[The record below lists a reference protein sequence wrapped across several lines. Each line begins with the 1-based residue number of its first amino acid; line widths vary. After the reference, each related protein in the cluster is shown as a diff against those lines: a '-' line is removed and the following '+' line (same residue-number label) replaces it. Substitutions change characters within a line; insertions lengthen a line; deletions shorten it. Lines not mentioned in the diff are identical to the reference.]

1 MSKKLLK
8 STYFSPKVHILLH
21 ESTHLFPKK
30 YMFYLSK
37 NSPKVHDL
45 LRKSTYLLPK
55 KYIVLNKDPLFLST
69 FRLLNKINKKKND
82 VYVNLTQLI
91 HVDAIK
97 LDNQI
102 CFPLYACAKE
112 IVRRYKPF
120 LDELDLTYTQYIAMM
135 VLWEEKEINVKD
147 LGKKCISIREH

>member
-1 MSKKLLK
+1 M
-8 STYFSPKVHILLH
+8 TYY
-21 ESTHLFPKK
+21 TD
-30 YMFYLSK
+30 
-37 NSPKVHDL
+37 VHDL

-147 LGKKCISIREH
+147 LGKKLYLDSGTLTPLLKRLEQKGMVARRRDQKDERMRSAR

>member
-1 MSKKLLK
+1 MSD
-8 STYFSPKVHILLH
+8 
-21 ESTHLFPKK
+21 K
-30 YMFYLSK
+30 Y
-37 NSPKVHDL
+37 
-45 LRKSTYLLPK
+45 
-55 KYIVLNKDPLFLST
+55 
-69 FRLLNKINKKKND
+69 
-82 VYVNLTQLI
+82 
-91 HVDAIK
+91 DAIK

-147 LGKKCISIREH
+147 LGKKLYLDSGTLTPLLKRLEQKGMVARRRDQKDERILMISITAEGEALKEKAVEIPYKMRGCVALGEEDAKELYRILHLLLKDFEV